1 MADLEFVVIP
11 QPIVRFYGQ
20 YHKAHILPRFTL
32 SGIGYFKSTFPEHIT
47 SVDGVPVSADVRVL
61 LRNHPNKDYDMLVV
75 AKTQS
80 ANDGTWEVRG
90 LNPNFKYDVI
100 ARYTG
105 YNDLIMSDLTPKV

>member
-1 MADLEFVVIP
+1 MADLEFVIIP

-20 YHKAHILPRFTL
+20 YHKAHVLPRFTL

-47 SVDGVPVSADVRVL
+47 SVDGVPVSAEVRVL

-75 AKTQS
+75 AKAQS

>member
-1 MADLEFVVIP
+1 MSDLIFFVVTP
-11 QPIVRFYGQ
+11 PKEGRYGLFYP
-20 YHKAHILPRFTL
+20 AHILPRFRL
-32 SGIGYFKSTFPEHIT
+32 DGVGYFKSTFPEHIT
-47 SVDGVPVSADVRVL
+47 SVDGVPVSAEVRVL

-75 AKTQS
+75 AKVQS
-80 ANDGTWEVRG
+80 ANDGTWEIHG

>member
-1 MADLEFVVIP
+1 MADLEFVVVP
-11 QPIVRFYGQ
+11 KPLVRYYGR
-20 YHKAHILPRFTL
+20 YHKAHLLPRFTL
-32 SGIGYFKSTFPEHIT
+32 NGVGYFKSTFPEHIT
-47 SVDGVPVSADVRVL
+47 SVDGVPVSAEVRVL

-75 AKTQS
+75 AKVQS

>member
-1 MADLEFVVIP
+1 MADLEFVIIP
-11 QPIVRFYGQ
+11 QPIMRFYGQ
-20 YHKAHILPRFTL
+20 YHKAHVLPRFTL

-47 SVDGVPVSADVRVL
+47 SVDGVPVSAEVRVL

-75 AKTQS
+75 AKVQS
-80 ANDGTWEVRG
+80 ANDGMWEVRG

>member
-1 MADLEFVVIP
+1 MADLIFVVIP
-11 QPIVRFYGQ
+11 PPTEQRYGL
-20 YHKAHILPRFTL
+20 YHKAHVMPRFRL
-32 SGIGYFKSTFPEHIT
+32 GGVGYFKSTFPEHIT
-47 SVDGVPVSADVRVL
+47 SVDGVPVSAEVRVL

-75 AKTQS
+75 AKVQS
-80 ANDGTWEVRG
+80 ANDGMWEVRG